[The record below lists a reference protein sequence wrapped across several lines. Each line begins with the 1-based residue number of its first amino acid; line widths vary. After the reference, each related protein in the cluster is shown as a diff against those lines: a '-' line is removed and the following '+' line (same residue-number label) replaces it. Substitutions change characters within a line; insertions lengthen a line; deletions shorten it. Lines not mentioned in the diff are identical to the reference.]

1 MKVRLLRCYILRG
14 TKKWDFHIFV
24 HDWRIRC
31 EKDFSEDVF
40 WFSIPESSQLP
51 LQICWWF
58 MKYSNQLSCKYFR
71 KNLFMYVWIGY
82 WSVIFIAMFN
92 KQLIFCF
99 IFSFKYSWYI
109 RILYMSKF
117 FANIWQVFCG
127 CMLFLLILSVFSRLW
142 HDLTNLQLNRP
153 VTLRF
158 SQLKWGS
165 DMFFLY
171 DRSCIDIFRIYVP
184 PQILK

>member
-1 MKVRLLRCYILRG
+1 MKVKLLRCYILRG

-24 HDWRIRC
+24 HDWTIRC

-40 WFSIPESSQLP
+40 WFSISESSQLP
-51 LQICWWF
+51 LQIWWWF
-58 MKYSNQLSCKYFR
+58 MKYSNQLSCKYFWTI
-71 KNLFMYVWIGY
+71 FCWWIFELDTTALN
-82 WSVIFIAMFN
+82 VFIAMFI

-99 IFSFKYSWYI
+99 IFSFKYWSI

-117 FANIWQVFCG
+117 
-127 CMLFLLILSVFSRLW
+127 LLIFGKFFVVACCFYRSFQFL
-142 HDLTNLQLNRP
+142 
-153 VTLRF
+153 
-158 SQLKWGS
+158 
-165 DMFFLY
+165 FLY